1 MRVTQTQTNFWGGQ
15 IATQSQGYADDELYK
30 ASSAEITN
38 FVVTPNGGLTRRP
51 GTKFVARTK
60 PNAVAQ
66 TKNGT
71 AVKLVPFT
79 LGHSST
85 QNFVLEFGHYQSE
98 VTITSVTHADNLF
111 TVSVGHG
118 LSSYDVIQLET
129 SADDLPDG
137 VSANVDYHVLKI
149 SDTTFKVCLNAANV
163 ASTTVVAL
171 SDNGSGTHKI
181 SSRGYC
187 RFYKDG
193 AQVLLSSK
201 AFEITTPYDTADK
214 INKLNFAQS
223 AAFIFL
229 VSPDVK
235 PQKLQYTADT
245 TWALSNIDFF
255 DGPYFGTQE
264 ETDGDASTRT
274 IAVQSTSST
283 LPSAAGELGWVGE
296 CDNGYYF
303 TGTPP
308 TNTNLQDFSFLQSK
322 NPGLQDGMKIQVSG
336 TGQTTSHP
344 KDQDYYATQCTANTF
359 KLTES
364 VGGAPIDFGI
374 KSKPTVKAYFYRKN
388 STITLRQSGSGIWT
402 NTATDAGRLFRLNTL
417 GNDQIYWGH
426 VEIQSISTNDATCTV
441 KTDIPE
447 AYTTGL
453 KDWKLGQWYTSNY
466 PHHVT
471 LFQQRLVFAR
481 VDHSPQTIF
490 FSQTGDFFNFAASES
505 LGSATG
511 QTTASGA
518 SIIGEQILASNAM
531 TFTFDSGTVDEI
543 QFLIAQEKLL
553 AGTTGGIYT
562 VYGSEQDLTI
572 TPINFTIKREGTQP
586 AEENSNAVATDENVI
601 YIQGTGKRVRL
612 VNFGDVN
619 AASKSFDMTIRAND
633 ILDGQGKQVVA
644 TQIPNFVNWIRD
656 GNGKLVCVTYI
667 PQNNVVA
674 WHTHSIGGSYTYSD
688 ASTKADPTGHLTT
701 DQSHA
706 VILDMATIPADN
718 RDQLWLLVRRVV
730 GTNIIETI
738 EVMETWM
745 SDEAIATSRF
755 VDGHVVASTATQV
768 TGMTHLEGQTV
779 RLLGDGA
786 QLDDQTVSSGTADSG
801 ATTNFSTLVAGL
813 GYQSKLVTLP
823 VVVGPGG
830 NVRIGNKKRI
840 HRAWAKLFRTPN
852 IKYGIY
858 PASTATDTISEL
870 VTRTTSDEYGDP
882 PTLFTG
888 VQEMVPISQGFT
900 DGQFQIQMDDSLP
913 VNILA
918 LELDYETN
926 DN

>member
-51 GTKFVARTK
+51 GTKFVARSK
-60 PNAVAQ
+60 PNAAGQ
-66 TKNGT
+66 ANNGN
-71 AVKLVPFT
+71 AIKLVPFT

-85 QNFVLEFGHYQSE
+85 QNFVLEFGH
-98 VTITSVTHADNLF
+98 
-111 TVSVGHG
+111 VG
-118 LSSYDVIQLET
+118 
-129 SADDLPDG
+129 
-137 VSANVDYHVLKI
+137 
-149 SDTTFKVCLNAANV
+149 
-163 ASTTVVAL
+163 
-171 SDNGSGTHKI
+171 GSGYI
-181 SSRGYC
+181 

-193 AQVLLSSK
+193 AQVQSLGSPYEVTSSP
-201 AFEITTPYDTADK
+201 FNSDDK
-214 INKLNFAQS
+214 IKNMNFAQS

-245 TWALSNIDFF
+245 NWTLSDIDFF

-264 ETDGDASTRT
+264 ETDGDASDKT
-274 IAVQSTSST
+274 ISIVSTSST
-283 LPSAAGELGWVGE
+283 LPSAAGELGYVGV
-296 CDNGYYF
+296 CDNGYYWDH
-303 TGTPP
+303 PP
-308 TNTNLQDFSFLQSK
+308 GSSSEPKPPAQTNLQDFSFLQSK
-322 NPGLQDGMKIQVSG
+322 NHGLQDGMKIEVSG
-336 TGQTTSHP
+336 TGQTAQHP
-344 KDQDYYATQCTANTF
+344 KDKDYYATQCTANTF

-364 VGGAPIDFGI
+364 VGGPVVDFGI
-374 KSKPTVKAYFYRKN
+374 KSKPTVKAYFYRKE

-402 NTATDAGRLFRLNTL
+402 NTTTDAGRLFRLNTL

-426 VEIQSISTNDATCTV
+426 VEIQSISSNDATCTV

-453 KDWKLGQWYTSNY
+453 KDWKLGQWYKSNY

-481 VDHSPQTIF
+481 VDHSPQTIY

-674 WHTHSIGGSYTYSD
+674 WHTHSIGGSYTYSN

-730 GTNIIETI
+730 GTDIIETI

-858 PASTATDTISEL
+858 PASVATDTISEL
-870 VTRTTSDEYGDP
+870 VTRTTSDVYGDP